1 VPIDSL
7 KFDKEKFLK
16 KDSPQKKFF
25 EDTLHKSN
33 IYLLDNVKNIP
44 GDPYIKHPTG
54 KGNSILSN

>member
-1 VPIDSL
+1 VPIDTL

-16 KDSPQKKFF
+16 KEPHKKFF
-25 EDTLHKSN
+25 EDTLLKSN

-54 KGNSILSN
+54 KGKSILSN